1 VIFEWDARKAAA
13 NLEKHRVAFEDAA
26 TVFLDPLAITYPD
39 PDHSLSEHRE
49 ITVGHTLEGRLTF
62 VAHCERGGKIRIS
75 ARLATARERIQY
87 EEEVRR
93 G

>member
-1 VIFEWDARKAAA
+1 
-13 NLEKHRVAFEDAA
+13 VAFEEAA
-26 TVFLDPLAITYPD
+26 TVFLDPLATTYPD

-49 ITVGHTLEGRLTF
+49 ITVGDTLEGHLIF
-62 VAHCERGGKIRIS
+62 IAHCERGGKIRIIS
-75 ARLATARERIQY
+75 ARLATARERKQY